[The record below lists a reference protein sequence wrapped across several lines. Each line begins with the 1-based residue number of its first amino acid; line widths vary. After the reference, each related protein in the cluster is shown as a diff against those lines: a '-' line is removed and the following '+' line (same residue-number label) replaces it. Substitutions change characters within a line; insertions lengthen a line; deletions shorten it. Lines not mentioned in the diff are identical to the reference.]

1 MLSDLIGLFRMLFK
15 MAGPAPING
24 RIHGHVILF
33 TDRAYDLVPAFKHEM
48 AFPTDHHAFREV

>member
-1 MLSDLIGLFRMLFK
+1 MLPDLIGLFRMLFK

-24 RIHGHVILF
+24 RIHGHIVFLAYR
-33 TDRAYDLVPAFKHEM
+33 TDDLVPPFKHEM